1 MKYVE
6 NNGLVVY
13 RADRSFKIASKS
25 EELLADDG
33 IIGILAVFDSDILA
47 ELNDLETE
55 FAATEELQKKIPV
68 PESLLECSCML
79 EGCNFTVLKRV
90 HHMFSCGFGLFCRIL
105 ANVCFCS
112 KRLKSLLWKSLLYSW
127 PFRLSHLLSIHF
139 NFPLFVPTH
148 DTNKK
153 QSFAVNNANN
163 LITRDF
169 Q

>member
-1 MKYVE
+1 M
-6 NNGLVVY
+6 VVY
-13 RADRSFKIASKS
+13 RGDRSFKIASKI

-55 FAATEELQKKIPV
+55 FATTEELQKKTPV
-68 PESLLECSCML
+68 PESLLEYSCML
-79 EGCNFTVLKRV
+79 EACNFTVLKRV
-90 HHMFSCGFGLFCRIL
+90 QHMFSCGFGLFCRIL
-105 ANVCFCS
+105 ANGCFWS

-127 PFRLSHLLSIHF
+127 PFWLSHLRSIHF
-139 NFPLFVPTH
+139 NFSLFVPTH
-148 DTNKK
+148 DTNRK

-163 LITRDF
+163 LITWDF